1 MATTGTALPHDS
13 GVFVDV
19 ERARMC
25 NNHRPGTRRPR
36 QNRSAAVRHGSRAHL
51 NGGESLLTS
60 SSRNR
65 TDLDA
70 ELDRSRRQELSVRE
84 APEAAAFLV
93 VAFLRAVVLP
103 VAADFLVDDFL
114 AVVFLA
120 VALRV
125 VRFLAG
131 PLARFSASSS

>member
-1 MATTGTALPHDS
+1 
-13 GVFVDV
+13 
-19 ERARMC
+19 MC